1 MSPGDNG
8 GTDRLLHLSE
18 SLGRLEGKLDRVMDG
33 LSKAHSRIDNQER
46 ESKTALEVQER
57 DIRSLEKVQAKLTV
71 YATIGSSGG
80 AALILLVAN
89 YLFGSVVGE

>member
-18 SLGRLEGKLDRVMDG
+18 GLGRLEGNLSRVIDG
-33 LSKAHSRIDNQER
+33 LAKAHSRIDSQER
-46 ESKTALEVQER
+46 ESKAALEVQER
-57 DIRSLEKVQAKLTV
+57 DIRSLEKMQAKLTV

-80 AALILLVAN
+80 AALILMIAN
-89 YLFGSVVGE
+89 YLFGTIAP